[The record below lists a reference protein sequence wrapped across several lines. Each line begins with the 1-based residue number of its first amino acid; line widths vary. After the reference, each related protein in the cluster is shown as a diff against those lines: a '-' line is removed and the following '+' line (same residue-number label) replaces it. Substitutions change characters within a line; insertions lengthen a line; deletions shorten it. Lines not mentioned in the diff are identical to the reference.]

1 MIHFLNRSLL
11 FRDTNAVAAA
21 LLRSRLTAAGIPFK
35 TKTEAPGAATP
46 AVRFPRVGKTGSM
59 GPVMGPYMAGG
70 VPHAWVEG
78 PAPGTVHSIYVR
90 RRDFNRAKALRD
102 GKA

>member
-1 MIHFLNRSLL
+1 MIHLLNRALL
-11 FRDTNAVAAA
+11 FRDTNAGAAA
-21 LLRSRLTAAGIPFK
+21 LLKSRLTAAGIPFK
-35 TKTEAPGAATP
+35 AKTEGSGAASP

-78 PAPGTVHSIYVR
+78 AAQSTIHFIYVKR
-90 RRDFNRAKALRD
+90 KDLDRAKALRD
-102 GKA
+102 GK